1 MVCSN
6 DGGCQSKLRILRAA
20 STHYPVLGNLHRVH
34 SAIRS
39 HSCVHDIDEALCDG
53 DFHALMEITNV
64 DDFESLLSNDVESS
78 YEQCTDTVVADSML
92 RQPHLG
98 SVYISAIRVSVEIQN
113 E

>member
-1 MVCSN
+1 M
-6 DGGCQSKLRILRAA
+6 
-20 STHYPVLGNLHRVH
+20 HHVH

-92 RQPHLG
+92 RQPHLE
-98 SVYISAIRVSVEIQN
+98 SKTTLRTTPTTIPAEETRPPTYRPHHRSHD
-113 E
+113 